1 MAKPFGDLR
10 ERLLRAGIAPRHV
23 RRYLAELSEHL
34 ADLTAEEE
42 RAGRSRADAESR
54 ALARLGT
61 TDELAQ
67 AIIARRE
74 FLSWSASAP
83 WALFT
88 LAPLC
93 MAAAYFVAAFY
104 LWCGW
109 NLFLPGA
116 DTPFGAA
123 PLDGLANFYFQAG
136 KFYYYCAP
144 LLVGWG
150 IALVAG
156 RQRLKALWPLA
167 GLALVAWMGG
177 TAQIQTSRETIA
189 RTAHVGIHWFFL
201 GLPGQNAFGSLAHI
215 LAIFTLTALP
225 WLIWRSRFHPIFRL
239 LR

>member
-10 ERLLRAGIAPRHV
+10 ERLLRTGVAPRHV

-34 ADLTAEEE
+34 ADLTEEEE
-42 RAGRSRADAESR
+42 RAGRGRADAESR

-61 TDELAQ
+61 TDKLAQ
-67 AIIARRE
+67 AMLGRPE
-74 FLSWSASAP
+74 FLSWCARAP

-109 NLFLPGA
+109 NLFLPKA
-116 DTPFGAA
+116 DAPFGGA
-123 PLDGLANFYFQAG
+123 PLDGLANLYFQAG

-144 LLVGWG
+144 VLVGWG
-150 IALVAG
+150 IVLLAG
-156 RQRLKALWPLA
+156 RQRLRAVWPMA
-167 GLALVAWMGG
+167 GLILIAWMGG
-177 TAQIQTSRETIA
+177 TAQIQASRTA
-189 RTAHVGIHWFFL
+189 VPGLAHVGIHWGAL
-201 GLPGQNAFGSLAHI
+201 GASGQSVFGSLGHI
-215 LAIFTLTALP
+215 LAIFALTALP
-225 WLIWRSRFHPIFRL
+225 WLIWRSRFHSIFSL